1 MFYCDVSFVFY
12 TKRVFEDVR
21 KGLSIVQE
29 RVRMHPSVHGR
40 YDLLQVQSFPDG
52 RNENCVCSRNVLHT
66 PFSLGCFTG
75 TSFI

>member
-21 KGLSIVQE
+21 KGPSIVQE
-29 RVRMHPSVHGR
+29 RVRAHSSVHGR
-40 YDLLQVQSFPDG
+40 HDLLQVQSFPDG
-52 RNENCVCSRNVLHT
+52 ANENCVCGNVLHT